1 MSFSFPSSCADDAD
15 ATVAAAA
22 DVASLVVN
30 GRGIKNAHD
39 GFVHINNICNVIRS
53 SRRQLLAEVITDE
66 RRVTIII

>member
-15 ATVAAAA
+15 ATAAAAAAA

-39 GFVHINNICNVIRS
+39 GFVHNINICNVIRS
-53 SRRQLLAEVITDE
+53 SRRQLLLAEVVITG
-66 RRVTIII
+66 

>member
-15 ATVAAAA
+15 ATAAAAA

-39 GFVHINNICNVIRS
+39 GFVHINICNVIRS